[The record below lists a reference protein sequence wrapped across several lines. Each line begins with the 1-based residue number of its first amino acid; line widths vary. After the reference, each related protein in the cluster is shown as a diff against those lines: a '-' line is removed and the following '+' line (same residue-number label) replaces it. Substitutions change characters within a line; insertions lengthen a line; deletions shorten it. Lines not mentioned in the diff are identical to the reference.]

1 MLQKT
6 NTFFRPREPMTKR
19 TDSNMVTPGS
29 ISYSPLGQKKPFL
42 TIPDYFEIQSTFARN
57 PNLNLAF
64 SVTKR
69 TKKGFILSA

>member
-1 MLQKT
+1 
-6 NTFFRPREPMTKR
+6 
-19 TDSNMVTPGS
+19 MVTPGS

-69 TKKGFILSA
+69 TKKRFYFVRVDYSTNKKATSDYILQNPSQT